1 MVKTVRSIAAAAVLA
16 AGVTALAPVA
26 SAAAPPPSPSP
37 SPSAAP
43 PKSADPHVALLTVDD
58 FPDGFVKTGDSDRG
72 NVSVGASF
80 TACPP
85 LRTPLTGSGTRAA
98 AVSFSMGSA
107 GPNIT
112 NAVIRFPR
120 GGAAPALTRLAS
132 VAARCRSFSQTLA
145 GLPMRFTVTAQPVP
159 KMGDQAV
166 GLRLVGTTT
175 VDGITVSVTAD
186 IAAARHGD
194 VLVWLHSMSMGTDVV
209 EGLGDLLKVGYL
221 RCTRRLV
228 NC

>member
-16 AGVTALAPVA
+16 AGVTALAPA
-26 SAAAPPPSPSP
+26 ATAAPPPPP
-37 SPSAAP
+37 P
-43 PKSADPHVALLTVDD
+43 PKSTDLHAALLTVDD
-58 FPDGFVKTGDSDRG
+58 FPDGFVKTGDSSSG
-72 NVSVGASF
+72 NVSIGASF

-85 LRTPLTGSGTRAA
+85 LRTSLTNGRTRAA
-98 AVSFSMGSA
+98 AVSFSMGTA

-112 NAVIRFPR
+112 NAVIRFPK
-120 GGAAPALTRLAS
+120 GTAAPALTRLAS
-132 VAARCRSFSQTLA
+132 VATQCKSFSQTLA

-175 VDGITVSVTAD
+175 SDGITVSVTAD

-194 VLVWLHSMSMGTDVV
+194 VMVWLHSMSMGTDVV
-209 EGLGDLLKVGYL
+209 EGLGDLLLVSYT
-221 RCTRRLV
+221 RCTQHLV